1 MTDKEICEMYKQGKS
16 ISYISKNF
24 NISYGY
30 IQKILGENQIAIRG
44 GRKKKELP
52 LETLGEFKKDYLDYV
67 TFKDMS
73 KKYNLRIETVK
84 RLVKE
89 LNFPERGI
97 KRVNKHLKSDYFS
110 KIDAPEK
117 AYWLG
122 FLYTDGSVDKSKG
135 SGRIRLQ
142 LQNEDIEI
150 LEKFKQDLGI
160 ESKII
165 KDKRERS
172 QCSSVEFVD
181 EQIYQDL
188 VNFGIIPNKTY
199 QSHSIPFNNIPKEYI
214 EAFLLGLYDGDGCL
228 TYSSDFSTDVT
239 F

>member
-73 KKYNLRIETVK
+73 KKYNLSIETVK

-89 LNFPERGI
+89 LNLE
-97 KRVNKHLKSDYFS
+97 VVA
-110 KIDAPEK
+110 DAPEK
-117 AYWLG
+117 VEKTKTAVVIVVVLAICVG
-122 FLYTDGSVDKSKG
+122 ASVLIYMVSKS
-135 SGRIRLQ
+135 
-142 LQNEDIEI
+142 EE
-150 LEKFKQDLGI
+150 
-160 ESKII
+160 
-165 KDKRERS
+165 
-172 QCSSVEFVD
+172 
-181 EQIYQDL
+181 
-188 VNFGIIPNKTY
+188 
-199 QSHSIPFNNIPKEYI
+199 
-214 EAFLLGLYDGDGCL
+214 
-228 TYSSDFSTDVT
+228 
-239 F
+239 